1 MLLEWDEQKRQEVIN
16 ERGVDILY
24 AARMFKNPVV
34 VKSDI
39 RNDYGESRY
48 EALGHV
54 NGEFFVLIY
63 TMRNKVTRLITAW
76 KAGRNGEKEYKN
88 RFFG

>member
-1 MLLEWDEQKRQEVIN
+1 MHFEWDEQKRQEVID

-24 AARMFKNPVV
+24 AARIFKNPVL
-34 VKSDI
+34 VKPDI
-39 RNDYGESRY
+39 RNEYGESRF

-54 NGEFFVLIY
+54 DNEFFVLIY
-63 TMRNKVTRLITAW
+63 TMRGKMIRLITAW

-88 RFFG
+88 SLFG